1 MNESTLTEVFNTLN
15 IDRDQDTAKAY
26 GLTYLD
32 NELVAKFIDDDGDIY
47 SLIENIN
54 DDKILPNTNFN
65 FFTMITHGWA
75 APLNNDGE
83 VDGAPKSHPDR
94 RRVRLVIAV
103 DMKNGNDI
111 ASIMQFEDD
120 PDNLIFDHGNAT
132 GSLAE
137 AISSLFV

>member
-15 IDRDQDTAKAY
+15 IDRDHATAKAY
-26 GLTYLD
+26 GLTYVD

-54 DDKILPNTNFN
+54 DDKILANTNFN

-75 APLNNDGE
+75 APLNKDGE
-83 VDGAPKSHPDR
+83 VDGAPRSHPDR

-103 DMKNGNDI
+103 DMKNGNDL
-111 ASIMQFEDD
+111 ASIMEFEDD

-137 AISSLFV
+137 AISSLFI